1 MAIPSTTYDIATATN
16 PTSALT
22 DFTFMIDL
30 SRMSAA
36 WWAEVDT
43 SDGTRGRASKND
55 GTTELATDWID
66 FNDTAETGW
75 LRVKWTGTLAS
86 SGTQIVRVYP
96 PNTGNVAY
104 GVSDTYGQYNAYD
117 SDFAAYYPNGGGTDR
132 TSGQTTL
139 SGAGSIS
146 EGDSAGKIGVST
158 SYDGSTQYFEADS
171 TPVTSQPLTFI
182 VWAKPDVIGYKTAIQ
197 LSDKSQSDTWYALT
211 QATSGKL
218 WEWCRTPASSAGG
231 RVESIT
237 NNISTTSWNQY
248 TGLEYT
254 SSSRAI
260 RLNNSN
266 EATNSTDLTPT
277 GLDRTSVGRAGD
289 SSPGAYF
296 DGLLQEVQIHSAA
309 RSDSHLSE
317 EYNQTNDNATF
328 WGTWTNVPV
337 SGTGYELTLD
347 TGVFT
352 YTGNDL
358 NLLKD
363 SILETNTGVFNLTG
377 NNLEFSK
384 TNVLTLETGVFNLT
398 GKSLSLIYDD
408 GSQSAGSSPLGNRP
422 KSYTKRQKQLYYID
436 KILRGI

>member
-1 MAIPSTTYDIATATN
+1 MAIPSTTYDIATITN

-22 DFTFMIDL
+22 DFTLMIDL
-30 SRMSAA
+30 SRMSSA

-66 FNDTAETGW
+66 FDDTAETGL
-75 LRVKWTGTLAS
+75 LRVKYTGTLAS
-86 SGTQIVRVYP
+86 SGTQIIRVYP
-96 PNTGNVAY
+96 PNTGNSAY
-104 GVSDTYGQYNAYD
+104 GVSDTYGQYNAY
-117 SDFAAYYPNGGGTDR
+117 SSNWVGYWPLSTDFNDR
-132 TSGQTTL
+132 TSNTNNGTGVGGVVAGDVSGYIGKATSFNGSEGVDIGAVGLSWAGVNKPASMLAIAKVTTQTSTDIVFGTRDGIDLWKLQNNNTSWENQFDPVNGGQTV
-139 SGAGSIS
+139 
-146 EGDSAGKIGVST
+146 SASSDLNWVILQCGYDGTDIYLDVDNVST
-158 SYDGSTQYFEADS
+158 TVADS
-171 TPVTSQPLTFI
+171 SNFT
-182 VWAKPDVIGYKTAIQ
+182 IGDLWSI
-197 LSDKSQSDTWYALT
+197 
-211 QATSGKL
+211 GK
-218 WEWCRTPASSAGG
+218 RGNA
-231 RVESIT
+231 
-237 NNISTTSWNQY
+237 
-248 TGLEYT
+248 
-254 SSSRAI
+254 
-260 RLNNSN
+260 
-266 EATNSTDLTPT
+266 
-277 GLDRTSVGRAGD
+277 
-289 SSPGAYF
+289 
-296 DGLLQEVQIHSAA
+296 
-309 RSDSHLSE
+309 LSE
-317 EYNQTNDNATF
+317 YFNGNIQHVALYDDNKNTTWRTEEYSQTNDNATF